1 MEKIYYLIERFC
13 RTSHLPLHLFSQN
26 GEVELF
32 SHGYTAANDP
42 LRMDPGEKTRLLYEV
57 TSQEMPR
64 LRFELDVVC
73 TSVFLDTRG
82 HFVILGPV
90 CLYPEDRNISRKY
103 ADLHH
108 LPPEFALPV
117 SDLDSFSAAITL
129 LFFQLTGHMVT
140 ETELALF
147 RPAVVPKQPAEDRKV
162 QSYVMERTEQE
173 QHHFTYED
181 ELAKMRPIVEGDVE
195 AVRQSFSLTPD
206 ALRSAQELT
215 GQMADNPLKQWE
227 YTVVIS
233 IAIAMRAAIHGGLE
247 PSTAYSVSDTLL
259 QQLSRCSNLPGIIQ
273 LQQEVL
279 LTFATCV
286 RDAKMQHSRL
296 SYVEDAKS
304 YINEHLNRPYDL
316 DALANHVGVNKT
328 YLCRRFKQSEGIT
341 MTQYAQRQRIG
352 AAKNMLRFSSQS
364 ISSIA
369 AYLCFH
375 SQSHFGQ
382 VFRQLTGMSPGEYRN
397 SR

>member
-1 MEKIYYLIERFC
+1 MEKTYYLIERFC
-13 RTSHLPLHLFSQN
+13 RATGLPLHLFSPN

-32 SHGYTAANDP
+32 SYGYAAELDP
-42 LRMDPGEKTRLLYEV
+42 LRIDFPGRTRLLQKD
-57 TSQEMPR
+57 TAPQMPR
-64 LRFELDVVC
+64 LEFELDVVC
-73 TSVFLDTRG
+73 TSVLLDTMG
-82 HFVILGPV
+82 HFLVLGPV
-90 CLYPEDRNISRKY
+90 CLYPETRDVSREY
-103 ADLHH
+103 AALHG
-108 LPPEFALPV
+108 LPSDFLLPV

-129 LFFQLTGHMVT
+129 LFFQLTGRMVT

-147 RPAVVPKQPAEDRKV
+147 HPAPVPERPIEDSKV
-162 QSYVMERTEQE
+162 QAYVMERTEQE
-173 QHHFTYED
+173 QRHFTYEE
-181 ELAKMRPIVEGDVE
+181 ELAKMQPIVEGDVE
-195 AVRQSFSLTPD
+195 AVRRAFTPD

-215 GQMADNPLKQWE
+215 GQMAHSPLKQWE
-227 YTVVIS
+227 YTVVSS
-233 IAIAMRAAIHGGLE
+233 IAVAMRAAIQGGLD
-247 PSTAYSVSDTLL
+247 PAAAYSVSDTLL
-259 QQLSRCSNLPGIIQ
+259 QKLSQRSDLPGILQ

-279 LTFATCV
+279 LTFAACV
-286 RDAKMQHSRL
+286 RDAKLQHSRL
-296 SYVEDAKS
+296 SCVADAKN

-316 DALANHVGVNKT
+316 DELAAHVGVNKT

-352 AAKNMLRFSSQS
+352 AAKNMLRFTNQS
-364 ISSIA
+364 VSSIA